1 MWVSYTQ
8 EIRTFFASN
17 IKFGISLN
25 KVFVSKTFFVNVVLL
40 FFDSCQ
46 VASDFSVNLTNLHIN
61 FEIRCASVF
70 AHVRKNSAIFIITLT
85 FGPK

>member
-25 KVFVSKTFFVNVVLL
+25 KFFVSKTFFVNVA
-40 FFDSCQ
+40 FFYSCQ

-61 FEIRCASVF
+61 FEIRDASAF
-70 AHVRKNSAIFIITLT
+70 AHVRKNSAILIITLT
-85 FGPK
+85 DK

>member
-40 FFDSCQ
+40 FFFDSCQ
-46 VASDFSVNLTNLHIN
+46 VASNFSVNLTNLHIN
-61 FEIRCASVF
+61 FVIRYASAF
-70 AHVRKNSAIFIITLT
+70 AHVQKNSAIFIITLT
-85 FGPK
+85 YK

>member
-25 KVFVSKTFFVNVVLL
+25 KFFVSKTFFVNVAF

-61 FEIRCASVF
+61 FEIRYASAF

-85 FGPK
+85 YK